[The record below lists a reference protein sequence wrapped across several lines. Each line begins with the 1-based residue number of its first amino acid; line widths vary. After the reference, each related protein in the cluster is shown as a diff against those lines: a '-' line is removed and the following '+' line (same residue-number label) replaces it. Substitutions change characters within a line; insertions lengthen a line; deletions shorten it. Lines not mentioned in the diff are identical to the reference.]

1 MSGEAITR
9 RRGGAES
16 DTWPRVRLGE
26 VCVSLTSQIRQRD
39 LDGNTGPYPIFGAA
53 GILRNSCF
61 CMVDKPAIAMVKDGA
76 GVGRVMCIPANS
88 AVIGTMLILKPNNG
102 IDRGYLFYALSSL
115 NLGRLCSGAT
125 IPHLYFRD
133 IKALT
138 VPLPPLAI
146 QRRIAAKL
154 DLLCDIVAK
163 RKGQLSQ
170 LNQLV
175 KSRFVE
181 MFGDPLTN
189 LMGWPMAKIGDHLE
203 FLTSGSRGWA
213 KYYSDNGELFI
224 TIKNV
229 KGGKISVD
237 DVQHVKPPT
246 GAETERTRVHEG
258 DLLISITADLGRTG
272 VVSWKLANRGAYI
285 NQHLSCI
292 RLDRKRVEPLFLAF
306 YLESAAG
313 KAQFE
318 KKNQSAVKAGLNF
331 EAIRSLRFYLPPL
344 ALQREFAAF
353 VEKVDKLAAAVK
365 RGLEAAER
373 LYRQQMQEF
382 LGEAATKTTKTTETT
397 KTTKTANAGGFSLG
411 GLSTPSQG
419 LNSPVGH
426 RAKGGNANG

>member
-1 MSGEAITR
+1 MPPHAATPWRTPLYS
-9 RRGGAES
+9 
-16 DTWPRVRLGE
+16 
-26 VCVSLTSQIRQRD
+26 C
-39 LDGNTGPYPIFGAA
+39 PI
-53 GILRNSCF
+53 LQNS
-61 CMVDKPAIAMVKDGA
+61 
-76 GVGRVMCIPANS
+76 
-88 AVIGTMLILKPNNG
+88 
-102 IDRGYLFYALSSL
+102 
-115 NLGRLCSGAT
+115 
-125 IPHLYFRD
+125 LYFRD
-133 IKALT
+133 MKALT

-154 DLLCDIVAK
+154 DRLCDIVAK
-163 RKGQLSQ
+163 RKNQLSQ

-181 MFGDPLTN
+181 MFGDPMTN

-213 KYYSDNGELFI
+213 KYYSDDGELFI

-373 LYRQQMQEF
+373 LYRQQMQELF
-382 LGEAATKTTKTTETT
+382 VETATKTTKTTETT
-397 KTTKTANAGGFSLG
+397 KTTKTANAGGFSLS

-426 RAKGGNANG
+426 CVKGGNANG